1 LTAQLRR
8 LRTLIVRGL
17 ERTRPAWPAIRHAF
31 AWLHEAARILDNEA
45 GHDAVAV
52 VHRFDAL
59 LDAMERNRSQAGPLA
74 GAIDHFLK
82 VTRSYRVGLFA
93 CYRVPDL
100 PRTNNALEQLFGA
113 YRHHERR
120 ATGPGR
126 KAASPAT
133 VLRGS
138 VRLIAGTATRLRRYE
153 AGDLAAADR
162 QQWEALRQRLEQ
174 RHTASVMRCRFR
186 RNPDAFLKQI
196 ETDFLQQ
203 TLPA

>member
-1 LTAQLRR
+1 V
-8 LRTLIVRGL
+8 VR
-17 ERTRPAWPAIRHAF
+17 
-31 AWLHEAARILDNEA
+31 
-45 GHDAVAV
+45 
-52 VHRFDAL
+52 RFDSL
-59 LDAMERNRSQAGPLA
+59 LDAMERDRSQAGPLA
-74 GAIDHFLK
+74 GTIDHFLK
-82 VTRSYRVGLFA
+82 VTRSYRFGLFA

-120 ATGPGR
+120 ATGR

-153 AGDLAAADR
+153 AGDLATADR
-162 QQWEALRQRLEQ
+162 QQWEALRRRLEQ
-174 RHTASVMRCRFR
+174 RHTARVLRCRFR

-196 ETDFLQQ
+196 ETDFLKQIETDFLQQ

>member
-17 ERTRPAWPAIRHAF
+17 ERTRQFWPDIRCAF
-31 AWLHEAARILDNEA
+31 AWVHEAARILDNEG

-52 VHRFDAL
+52 IRRFDDL
-59 LDAMERNRSQAGPLA
+59 LDVMERNRSQAGPLA

-82 VTRSYRVGLFA
+82 VTRSYRPGLFA

-100 PRTNNALEQLFGA
+100 PRTNNDLEQLFGSH
-113 YRHHERR
+113 RHHERR
-120 ATGPGR
+120 ATGR

-138 VRLIAGTATRLRRYE
+138 VRLIASTATRLRRYE
-153 AGDLAAADR
+153 AHDLAAAAR
-162 QQWEALRQRLEQ
+162 QQWAALRQRLEQ
-174 RHTASVMRCRFR
+174 RHTARVLRCRFR

-196 ETDFLQQ
+196 ETDLLQR

>member
-1 LTAQLRR
+1 MTAQLRR
-8 LRTLIVRGL
+8 LRTLIGRGL
-17 ERTRPAWPAIRHAF
+17 ERTRQVWPAIRCAF
-31 AWLHEAARILDNEA
+31 AWLHEAARILDNEP

-52 VHRFDAL
+52 IRRFDGL

-82 VTRSYRVGLFA
+82 VTRSYRSGLFA

-120 ATGPGR
+120 ATGR

-153 AGDLAAADR
+153 ASDLATADR
-162 QQWEALRQRLEQ
+162 QQWEALRRRLEQ
-174 RHTASVMRCRFR
+174 RHAARVLRCRFR

-196 ETDFLQQ
+196 EIDFLQQ

>member
-8 LRTLIVRGL
+8 LRALIVRGL
-17 ERTRPAWPAIRHAF
+17 ERTQPFWPDIRRAF
-31 AWLHEAARILDNEA
+31 AWVHGAARILKNEA
-45 GHDAVAV
+45 DRDAVAV
-52 VHRFDAL
+52 RRRFNGLLGAMVRHRG
-59 LDAMERNRSQAGPLA
+59 QVGPLA

-82 VTRSYRVGLFA
+82 VTRSYRPGLFA

-100 PRTNNALEQLFGA
+100 PRTNNDLEQRFGSH
-113 YRHHERR
+113 RHHERR
-120 ATGPGR
+120 ATGR

-138 VRLIAGTATRLRRYE
+138 VRLIASTATRLRQYD

-162 QQWEALRQRLEQ
+162 QQWAVVRQRLEH
-174 RHTASVMRCRFR
+174 RHIARVLRCRFR

-196 ETDFLQQ
+196 EADFLQR
-203 TLPA
+203 TLPT

>member
-17 ERTRPAWPAIRHAF
+17 ERTQQFWPDIRRAF
-31 AWLHEAARILDNEA
+31 AWVHGAARILKNEA
-45 GHDAVAV
+45 DRDAAAV
-52 VHRFDAL
+52 IRRFNGLLGAMVRHRD
-59 LDAMERNRSQAGPLA
+59 QAGPLA

-82 VTRSYRVGLFA
+82 VTRSYRPGLFA
-93 CYRVPDL
+93 CYHVPDL
-100 PRTNNALEQLFGA
+100 PRTNNDLEQLFGSH
-113 YRHHERR
+113 RHHERR
-120 ATGPGR
+120 ATGR

-138 VRLIAGTATRLRRYE
+138 VRLIASTATRLRQYD

-162 QQWEALRQRLEQ
+162 QQWAVVRQRLEH
-174 RHTASVMRCRFR
+174 RHTARVLRCRFR

-196 ETDFLQQ
+196 EADFLHR
-203 TLPA
+203 TLPT